1 VARIG
6 LLGGSF
12 NPAHRA
18 HRRISLEALCALGL
32 DEVWWLVS
40 PGNPLKEGATD
51 MASFE
56 ARFGSAECAARRARI
71 RISDFEQRAG
81 TRYTVNTVRKLKRY
95 YPRNRFIWLLGSD
108 TLPNFHKW
116 RDWRGLAREVPIAVI
131 RRPGYDS
138 AAHAARAMGWLR
150 RFVHPSS
157 QAKRWTEWSAPAI
170 IFLRLPPDPTSATAI
185 RAQNPNWHRR
195 SPARAQRVRRTGLPL
210 FARRPLDRTSR

>member
-1 VARIG
+1 MRIG

-12 NPAHRA
+12 NPAHRG
-18 HRRISLEALCALGL
+18 HRRISREALRALGL

-40 PGNPLKEGATD
+40 PGNPLKEGARD
-51 MASFE
+51 MAPYE
-56 ARFGSAECAARRARI
+56 ARLASARAMARGARI
-71 RISDFEQRAG
+71 RVSDFEARAG
-81 TRYTVNTVRKLKRY
+81 TRFTVDTVRRLKR
-95 YPRNRFIWLLGSD
+95 RHSGHQFIWLLGSD

-116 RDWRGLAREVPIAVI
+116 RDWRDLAREVPIAVI

-157 QAKRWTEWSAPAI
+157 QARHWTDWSAPAI

-185 RAQNPNWHRR
+185 RAHDPNWYRR
-195 SPARAQRVRRTGLPL
+195 SPSLARQRARSLMPSS
-210 FARRPLDRTSR
+210 ARRPLDRT